1 MERISMSDI
10 NMELVEAIESGVSH
24 EGLENILISYG
35 FPVEVIDS
43 IIEDTVRMVE
53 DSADRD
59 AWLET
64 NVQEE
69 IYSPYYGA

>member
-10 NMELVEAIESGVSH
+10 NMELVEAIESGVSR

-35 FPVEVIDS
+35 FPIEVIDS

-59 AWLET
+59 AWLDAK
-64 NVQEE
+64 VREE
-69 IYSPYYGA
+69 VYSPYYGA

>member
-1 MERISMSDI
+1 MNRISMSDI
-10 NMELVEAIESGVSH
+10 NVELVEAIESGVSR
-24 EGLENILISYG
+24 EGLENILIAYG

-64 NVQEE
+64 NVREE
-69 IYSPYYGA
+69 VYSPYYGA

>member
-24 EGLENILISYG
+24 EGLENILIAYG

-43 IIEDTVRMVE
+43 LIEGTVKQMREDTAL
-53 DSADRD
+53 DT
-59 AWLET
+59 WLEA
-64 NVQEE
+64 NSLED
-69 IYSPYYGA
+69 Y